1 MLNDFYKIGQVIE
14 VRGQKIRIKV
24 FENKNSNI
32 LVYKGKIIK
41 NVSVGS
47 FVKIPKGFSNI
58 IGKIE
63 GEYINENKNVSTD
76 ADIKFLK
83 ESNFIDRIIEVSVM
97 GVLDNEGFKRG
108 LMDIPLVYSDAY
120 ILTDEEV
127 QKIFQFC
134 PNINN
139 AICVGS
145 INDYKQEKLYLD
157 INHLLASHIG
167 IFGNTGSGKSNT
179 LAKIYHECFQK
190 FENHPGF
197 SKSKFIIIDFN
208 GEYNNSF
215 TTRKKV
221 YKLSTRKDDGDK
233 IPVPSSFLEDL
244 DMWSI
249 ICEATDKTQRPFLNR
264 AISLY
269 KSLKAK
275 NLIPG
280 KLIEEL
286 LTSISSILINIFD
299 DPARLVKQI
308 RRFQEIFSILT
319 LDLDPINT
327 ILDNLQARPQ
337 SGKTALYIDAPD
349 NKGIWINTINDFNTH
364 VAQPIIDVISRNN
377 KSNTFS
383 EYDILELS
391 LKLKFLEEVN
401 KQFINEEHI
410 SPLIARFNSRLKKIK
425 NLLNITSEHNDPNVV
440 IYSLL
445 DVNID
450 FKKLMPLII
459 CKYQYDS
466 HKQQQNVKSLHIIID
481 EAHNILST
489 SSERESQ
496 TWKDYR
502 LETFEEIIK
511 EGRKFGAFL
520 TIASQRP
527 SDISET
533 IISQLHN
540 YFIHRLVNNEDIRAI
555 GKAVSFI
562 DNNSFEMIPVL
573 PQGACIFTGISSNFP
588 VLVQVDLLPEPF
600 RPQSTTVN
608 LIASWNS

>member
-1 MLNDFYKIGQVIE
+1 M
-14 VRGQKIRIKV
+14 
-24 FENKNSNI
+24 
-32 LVYKGKIIK
+32 
-41 NVSVGS
+41 GS

-275 NLIPG
+275 SLIPG

-319 LDLDPINT
+319 SDLDPINT

-337 SGKTALYIDAPD
+337 NGKTALYIDAP
-349 NKGIWINTINDFNTH
+349 NNEGRWINTINNFNTY
-364 VAQPIIDVISRNN
+364 VAQPITNAISRNN
-377 KSNTFS
+377 KANTFS

-425 NLLNITSEHNDPNVV
+425 KLLNITSKHNDPNIV

-445 DVNID
+445 DVDID